1 MTKATDFCETPRSGA
16 QLPRAVVTGGS
27 GGIGHLV
34 VRDLLGLGYE
44 VVALS
49 RRAPPLSDPHLS
61 HIVCDLADTAD
72 IECAGSEILK
82 ANVPIAALVHCAGII
97 EPGAIEGLKADA
109 LQRQLAVNL
118 TAPVFLTSLLLPVMK
133 RGGHIAFVNSLA
145 AVYPLPESS
154 VYAAAKAALRSFAL
168 ALTIEVKPR
177 KISVSSVFPG
187 AVDTPMLEQEMQSG
201 GSVLNFV
208 NPPATPESV
217 AATVIRA
224 ISRSHGGEYFRP
236 AIDGI
241 FGRICMC
248 WPELLRF
255 VLPLFTWIGKR
266 GVKKHER
273 FKRRSGC

>member
-1 MTKATDFCETPRSGA
+1 MSKATDFSETPRAGA
-16 QLPRAVVTGGS
+16 RWPRAVVTGGS
-27 GGIGHLV
+27 GGIGSLV
-34 VRDLLGLGYE
+34 VRDLLNLGYE
-44 VVALS
+44 VMVLS
-49 RRAPPLSDPHLS
+49 RRAPPLSHARLS
-61 HIVCDLADTAD
+61 HIACDLTDTTA
-72 IECAGSEILK
+72 IERAGSEIVN
-82 ANVPIAALVHCAGII
+82 ANVQIEALVHCAGII
-97 EPGAIEGLKADA
+97 EPGAIDGLKADA
-109 LQRQLAVNL
+109 LQRQLAVNF

-133 RGGHIAFVNSLA
+133 QGGHIAFVNSLA

-168 ALTIEVKPR
+168 ALTIEVKAR

-224 ISRSHGGEYFRP
+224 IGRSNGGEYFRP
-236 AIDGI
+236 AVDGI

-248 WPELLRF
+248 WPGLLRF
-255 VLPLFTWIGKR
+255 VLPLFTWVGKR
-266 GVKKHER
+266 GLKKHVR
-273 FKRRSGC
+273 LKRKV

>member
-1 MTKATDFCETPRSGA
+1 MTKATDFCETPRSGTR
-16 QLPRAVVTGGS
+16 LPRAVVTGGS
-27 GGIGHLV
+27 GGIGVPV
-34 VRDLLGLGYE
+34 VRGLLGLGYE
-44 VVALS
+44 VVVLS
-49 RRAPPLSDPHLS
+49 RRAPSLCDPHLS
-61 HIVCDLADTAD
+61 HIVCDLADTGD
-72 IECAGSEILK
+72 IERAGSAIVS
-82 ANVPIAALVHCAGII
+82 AGAPIAVLVHCAGII
-97 EPGAIEGLKADA
+97 EPGAIDGLKADA
-109 LQRQLAVNL
+109 LQRQIAVNF
-118 TAPVFLTSLLLPVMK
+118 TAPVFLTSLLLPLVR

-168 ALTIEVKPR
+168 ALTIEAKPR
-177 KISVSSVFPG
+177 KISVSSIFPG

-224 ISRSHGGEYFRP
+224 VESAHGGEYFRP

-241 FGRICMC
+241 FGRICMGC
-248 WPELLRF
+248 PKLLRF

-266 GVKKHER
+266 GMKRHAR
-273 FKRRSGC
+273 MKRRV